1 MSKQFCKNYPD
12 DLLSREQE
20 YKHQG
25 LWTGERLKDRYEKII
40 SGRSMDLAVVDNR
53 GNALNHGELWA
64 SSGKLADA
72 LTKQGVQKGD
82 VVIIFLPNLVE
93 WQVALLGIMRMG
105 GIPANLPTRTDAES
119 LSYVAELTGTRAIV
133 TSDQHFLKST
143 T

>member
-20 YKHQG
+20 YKRQG
-25 LWTGERLKDRYEKII
+25 LWTGERLKDRYERII

-53 GNALNHGELWA
+53 GNALTHGELWA
-64 SSGKLADA
+64 SSGKLADV

-105 GIPANLPTRTDAES
+105 GIPANLPTRTDADS
-119 LSYVAELTGTRAIV
+119 LS
-133 TSDQHFLKST
+133 
-143 T
+143 